1 MIELPEVLRGNLRKP
16 AGNGNFFEKA
26 PSILPKGT
34 SCDKKCTGDL
44 LNKE

>member
-1 MIELPEVLRGNLRKP
+1 MIDLPEVLRGNLRKP

-34 SCDKKCTGDL
+34 SCDKKSAQEIC
-44 LNKE
+44 